1 MTRRPVI
8 LLDVDGVLA
17 NFIEANLATLRELGV
32 ERQHD
37 DVRAWSVEESLGLTS
52 AQRAQMK
59 ARWSEA
65 GFCASIPVYEGAAAG
80 VELLRSIGEVYAV
93 TAPMWSAPTW
103 QHERTEWLM
112 RHFDFTRDQVVST
125 AAKHL
130 VRGDIFVED
139 KPETLARW
147 AEAWP
152 GALPVLWDRP
162 YNAGVEHPVRTR
174 SWGLLQAVAAEV
186 ARGLEVATVGG
197 IGQP

>member
-1 MTRRPVI
+1 MRPLVI

-37 DVRAWSVEESLGLTS
+37 DVRAWSIEESLGLSS

-65 GFCASIPVYEGAAAG
+65 GFCASIPAYEGAAAG
-80 VELLRSIGEVYAV
+80 VELLRSIGEVYAI

-130 VRGDIFVED
+130 VRGDILVED

-147 AEAWP
+147 AAAWP

-162 YNAGVEHPVRTR
+162 YNAEADHPVRTR

-186 ARGLEVATVGG
+186 ARGLDVATAGG
-197 IGQP
+197 SGQP